1 MAELLKGK
9 EVVAAMKER
18 LLQQV
23 NKLEEAGARDCLVT
37 VRGVGY
43 KFVLP
48 EKGNEND

>member
-1 MAELLKGK
+1 MGESRALD
-9 EVVAAMKER
+9 M
-18 LLQQV
+18 QV
-23 NKLEEAGARDCLVT
+23 KNLRDKLEEAGARDCLVT